1 MQDINT
7 LPAILQTVTPATQTP
22 EAIVDLF
29 LRSLDIRQN
38 SKKLYRQTI
47 GYYLDYVS
55 SQGLELSQLTQPD
68 LIRYRDTLLASG
80 KSTLT
85 VSSYITAIKSFYEW
99 VEAMRIYPNI
109 AKGLRSPKRR
119 QQFSKQPL
127 TPTQATTLLNSLEAS
142 SSLKDYA
149 IVNLLLRTGL
159 RTIEVIRANVGD
171 IQQRGGKRI
180 LLVHGKGR
188 DEKDNF
194 VVLTDKAAAPLQAYL
209 ATRPQQP
216 DSAPLFVS
224 TSNNSKGLRLN
235 TRTIRGIVKDNLRK
249 IGLDSK
255 ALSAHSLRHTGATN
269 ILRETGDLEKTRIF
283 CRHSNPATTLIYT
296 ATLAEE
302 NRLKASGEDVL
313 DRLF

>member
-7 LPAILQTVTPATQTP
+7 LPAILPTVTPATQSPT
-22 EAIVDLF
+22 AIVDQF

-38 SKKLYRQTI
+38 SKELYRRTI
-47 GYYLDYVS
+47 GYYLDYIS
-55 SQGLELSQLTQPD
+55 CEGLELPQLTQPD
-68 LIRYRDTLLASG
+68 LVRYRDTLLASG

-99 VEAMRIYPNI
+99 TEAMRIYPNI

-159 RTIEVIRANVGD
+159 RTIELIRANIGD

-209 ATRPQQP
+209 ATRSQQP
-216 DSAPLFVS
+216 DTAPLFVS
-224 TSNNSKGLRLN
+224 TSNNSKGQRLN
-235 TRTIRGIVKDNLRK
+235 TRTIRGIVKDSLRK

-302 NRLKASGEDVL
+302 SRLKASGEDVL